1 MTTQPP
7 RPTYILAVWDAE
19 HDRFHTVTT
28 HDPATVAFYV
38 DTAPQGVPI
47 FAFEVVAET
56 LSPVATVGVGG
67 RRRSDL
73 DQVQA
78 LASHARWCAA
88 IHAGL
93 SIEAIDRAV
102 WGDVAAAVG
111 GENREAA

>member
-1 MTTQPP
+1 MTTPP
-7 RPTYILAVWDAE
+7 TRPVFVLAVWDAD
-19 HDRFHTVTT
+19 HDRFHTTT
-28 HDPATVAFYV
+28 AHDPATVAFYIE
-38 DTAPQGVPI
+38 TAPQGVPV
-47 FAFEVVAET
+47 FAFEVAAESLSKVA
-56 LSPVATVGVGG
+56 AVGVGG